1 MGEESKKKGIQIK
14 GCVLFCCDEVSC
26 GKLGLLT
33 THNPPASAIILDSEA
48 TMIRSHAFLQTY
60 MILRV
65 LIH

>member
-33 THNPPASAIILDSEA
+33 THNPPASAS
-48 TMIRSHAFLQTY
+48 
-60 MILRV
+60 
-65 LIH
+65 